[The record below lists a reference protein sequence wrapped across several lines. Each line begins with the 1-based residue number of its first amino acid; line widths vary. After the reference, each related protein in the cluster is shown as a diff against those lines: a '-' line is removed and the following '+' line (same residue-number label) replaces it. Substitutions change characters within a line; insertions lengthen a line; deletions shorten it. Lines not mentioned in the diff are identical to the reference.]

1 MASVAPSEKIEIVGC
16 REERQPQET
25 MSSNIPPPIYTES
38 SAEDLAVQLEQMK
51 AMMEQMRLD
60 KTSMME
66 KMRTEREQQEAKH
79 KAECEAVAARLH
91 AEAEEARELSEIQK
105 KLYAAAIPQY
115 IIDRWLQAVPSGG
128 DASDKLIKHLTAT
141 GDIPLWTSF
150 QHCVKVTAT
159 TGGKLDVNYIVK
171 FIITKQHVYSIRV
184 HSNAIGTSTQQCAF
198 LHSGLHY
205 MPVYTFDKPL
215 TLTQI
220 KMLSIITQNTQY
232 FQLELND
239 THKSIM
245 GAAFCDSQS
254 NSASSAAYLLAQKKF
269 ESVIRLIPGSYKN
282 GDWRQLDGFFGLYF
296 NQTTMEVNE
305 FPGRAF

>member
-1 MASVAPSEKIEIVGC
+1 
-16 REERQPQET
+16 
-25 MSSNIPPPIYTES
+25 MSSIIPPPVYTEA
-38 SAEDLAVQLEQMK
+38 SAEDLAIQLEQMK

-79 KAECEAVAARLH
+79 KAECEAVASRLH

-105 KLYAAAIPQY
+105 KLYTAAIPQHLM
-115 IIDRWLQAVPSGG
+115 DQWLQAVPSGG

-141 GDIPLWTSF
+141 GDILLWTVF
-150 QHCVKVTAT
+150 QQSVKVTSTA
-159 TGGKLDVNYIVK
+159 GGKLDVHRVVK
-171 FIITKQHVYSIRV
+171 LIITKRHVYSIRV

-215 TLTQI
+215 TLTHI
-220 KMLSIITQNTQY
+220 KMLSIITQQTQY
-232 FQLELND
+232 CQMEFNE

-254 NSASSAAYLLAQKKF
+254 NSASSAAYLLAQNKF

-282 GDWRQLDGFFGLYF
+282 GDWHQMDGFFGLYF

>member
-1 MASVAPSEKIEIVGC
+1 
-16 REERQPQET
+16 
-25 MSSNIPPPIYTES
+25 MSSIIPPPVYTEA
-38 SAEDLAVQLEQMK
+38 SAEDLAIQLEQMK

-105 KLYAAAIPQY
+105 KLYTAAIPQHLM
-115 IIDRWLQAVPSGG
+115 DRWLQAVPSGG

-141 GDIPLWTSF
+141 DDILLWTAF
-150 QHCVKVTAT
+150 QQRVAVTAT
-159 TGGKLDVNYIVK
+159 TGGKLDVNYVVK
-171 FIITKQHVYSIRV
+171 LIITKRHVYSIRV
-184 HSNAIGTSTQQCAF
+184 HSNAIGTSTQQCAV

-215 TLTQI
+215 TLTHI
-220 KMLSIITQNTQY
+220 KILSIITQHTQY
-232 FQLELND
+232 FQMELNE
-239 THKSIM
+239 THKTIM
-245 GAAFCDSQS
+245 GAAFCDEICVV
-254 NSASSAAYLLAQKKF
+254 NSTKGAPAAAAYILAQKKF

-282 GDWRQLDGFFGLYF
+282 GDWHQMDGFFGLYF
-296 NQTTMEVNE
+296 NQATMEVNE